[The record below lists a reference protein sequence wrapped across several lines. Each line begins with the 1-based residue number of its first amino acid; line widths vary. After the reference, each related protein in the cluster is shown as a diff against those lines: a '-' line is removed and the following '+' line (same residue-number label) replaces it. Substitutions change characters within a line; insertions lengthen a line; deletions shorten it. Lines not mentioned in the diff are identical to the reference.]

1 MVASR
6 NDEYM
11 SFAKAEALSH
21 VWGSGFVD
29 LGHAGHIN
37 VASGF
42 GHWPDGAILASSLH
56 REPAVNPN
64 LPGGLPA
71 PRPFLPGWAAFKSII
86 QPECNKTIRIM
97 L

>member
-1 MVASR
+1 
-6 NDEYM
+6 
-11 SFAKAEALSH
+11 SH

-42 GHWPDGAILASSLH
+42 GHSPDGAILASSLH
-56 REPAVNPN
+56 REPPFNPN

-71 PRPFLPGWAAFKSII
+71 PRPFLPGWAAF
-86 QPECNKTIRIM
+86 
-97 L
+97 